1 MTKPREYV
9 VSRASFRLSDLE
21 KNRSKIQKKRKRN
34 SEHWI
39 CVYCDRALEEDEENG
54 EERDWTKCDKFKIEM
69 HYDCIPRSHLY
80 ETGFTG
86 QGEQYFECE
95 LCLNAE

>member
-1 MTKPREYV
+1 M
-9 VSRASFRLSDLE
+9 E
-21 KNRSKIQKKRKRN
+21 KNEET
-34 SEHWI
+34 SE
-39 CVYCDRALEEDEENG
+39 DR
-54 EERDWTKCDKFKIEM
+54 ERAKCIKCKIEM

-86 QGEQYFECE
+86 QGEQYFEYE